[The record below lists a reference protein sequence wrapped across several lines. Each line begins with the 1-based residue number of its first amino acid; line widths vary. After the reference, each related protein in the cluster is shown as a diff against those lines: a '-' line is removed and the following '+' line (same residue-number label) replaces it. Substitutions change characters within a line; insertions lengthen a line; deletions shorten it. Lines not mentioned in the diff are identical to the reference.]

1 MSVQKL
7 EVIKDNVE
15 LIVKLN
21 TNYYKKLKGFFFKL
35 MNDQPDQVKSLTKI
49 LDNADDITKEE
60 AMISVLIHL
69 INEMELYAKEHNLL
83 EEQEIDVKDLFE
95 S

>member
-1 MSVQKL
+1 
-7 EVIKDNVE
+7 
-15 LIVKLN
+15 
-21 TNYYKKLKGFFFKL
+21 